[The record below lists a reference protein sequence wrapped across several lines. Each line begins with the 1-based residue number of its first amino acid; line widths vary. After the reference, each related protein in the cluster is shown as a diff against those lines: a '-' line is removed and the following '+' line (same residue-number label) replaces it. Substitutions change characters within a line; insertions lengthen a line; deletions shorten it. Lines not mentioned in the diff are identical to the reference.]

1 VPAAL
6 PRPER
11 IWCMADVDACF
22 NTAESAETPLQ
33 LNIAAAKINS
43 LDVLI
48 TEVLKNIEEEKFRAK
63 IQPKPKQDGS
73 LLGPLRRPGGTK
85 TWMGPRKPENH

>member
-1 VPAAL
+1 
-6 PRPER
+6 
-11 IWCMADVDACF
+11 MADVDACF

-33 LNIAAAKINS
+33 LNIAAAEINS

-73 LLGPLRRPGGTK
+73 LLGPLPSSVSDSGNNAPFGI
-85 TWMGPRKPENH
+85 ED